1 MRIMRAQ
8 VDGRIQETDGLL
20 RPARIPQRLTEPE
33 IGLRMTGIEPDR
45 GFELGHRKIELASKG
60 MNTAEG
66 KVPKRVPG
74 IERDCAVRR
83 DLGFGQ
89 GRFPTLGRAIP
100 VLLDMDVGK
109 SGVTGRGG
117 RVELDRP
124 FEMVRRDSVR
134 SAGASG
140 QVFLSDRRRDVSA
153 SLRAPRSYPVKSVQ
167 AR

>member
-1 MRIMRAQ
+1 MGRIGKAGGRPRAALRFRQLTKGKVCLRLVVEERPSMGIMRAQ
-8 VDGRIQETDGLL
+8 VDGRIQETDRLL

-89 GRFPTLGRAIP
+89 G
-100 VLLDMDVGK
+100 
-109 SGVTGRGG
+109 
-117 RVELDRP
+117 
-124 FEMVRRDSVR
+124 
-134 SAGASG
+134 
-140 QVFLSDRRRDVSA
+140 
-153 SLRAPRSYPVKSVQ
+153 
-167 AR
+167 